1 VGVSLGSTDRTRI
14 HAVGVHEAFPP
25 PKMQERI
32 SSGKLMVMCFG
43 IWNEKGLQ
51 EKSIRKQSES
61 RKLPYSKT
69 GSTTAIKRSCCFM
82 TIAEFTAH
90 QVREVIDECDFVKM
104 KHPPLSA
111 DLPPNDYYL
120 FPKLKKHLRG
130 RRFSLG
136 WKLERSGREIFWG
149 VIKGFFFKAYP
160 YWKNVGID
168 V

>member
-1 VGVSLGSTDRTRI
+1 
-14 HAVGVHEAFPP
+14 
-25 PKMQERI
+25 MQERI

-43 IWNEKGLQ
+43 ICNEKGLQ

-69 GSTTAIKRSCCFM
+69 GSTTVIKRSCCFM

-136 WKLERSGREIFWG
+136 
-149 VIKGFFFKAYP
+149 
-160 YWKNVGID
+160 
-168 V
+168 